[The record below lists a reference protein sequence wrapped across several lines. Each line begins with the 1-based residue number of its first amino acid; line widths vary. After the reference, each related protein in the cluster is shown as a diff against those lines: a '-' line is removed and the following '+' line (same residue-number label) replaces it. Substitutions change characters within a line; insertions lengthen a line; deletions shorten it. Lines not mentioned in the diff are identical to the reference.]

1 MVEVLLK
8 LRTSFADWKPE
19 EMVTVADSMLVSS
32 ASVMEREESMTVAP
46 SPSVKGRVPPALLMT
61 GAAFTVTVMPL
72 PVRSELLTVAS
83 APGTQRSAAAML

>member
-1 MVEVLLK
+1 MPLASVK
-8 LRTSFADWKPE
+8 ARTSSEDWKPE

-32 ASVMEREESMTVAP
+32 ASVMVREESMTVAP
-46 SPSVKGRVPPALLMT
+46 SPSVKARVPPVLPMT
-61 GAAFTVTVMPL
+61 GAEFTLTVMPL